1 MEIYLDNGAT
11 SYPKPEIV
19 YETVDHF
26 LREIGASV
34 GRGCYPRALEAGRI
48 VYNTRKKLAELFNVV
63 EPKRIVFTHNATE
76 SLNLAVKGLLQP
88 GDHVISSTM
97 EHLALWRP
105 LKKLEK
111 ERDVEVTYIQCSP
124 QGEISIEGIVSA
136 IKPNTKLIALLHASN
151 VTGTLFP
158 IEEIGR
164 IAKERNIRFLVD
176 CSQTAGAYPVDVQ
189 RANIDLLAFTGHKCL
204 LGLQGTGGLYISA
217 DVSLKTLKEG
227 GVGGY
232 TLLEDQPDI
241 LPERFEAGT
250 LNVVGIAGLGAGVS
264 FILDKG
270 IGRIRQHKEELISYF
285 LEELKKI
292 RNINIYGPLDLQ
304 KKVGVISINL
314 QNQKPSEVGKILGEK
329 YQIAVR
335 TGLHCAPWAHQ
346 TIGTLENGTIRFSLG
361 YFNNKE
367 DLNYTLEVLE
377 KIANPLLV

>member
-1 MEIYLDNGAT
+1 MEVYLDNGAT

-19 YETVDHF
+19 YETANHF

-34 GRGCYPRALEAGRI
+34 GRGGYPKALEAARI
-48 VYNTRKKLAELFNVV
+48 VYDTRKKLAELFNVV
-63 EPKRIVFTHNATE
+63 DPRRIVFTHNATE
-76 SLNLAVKGLLQP
+76 SLNLAIKGLLQP
-88 GDHVISSTM
+88 EDHVISSSM

-105 LKKLEK
+105 LKRMEK
-111 ERDVEVTYIQCSP
+111 EQNVEVTYIQCSP
-124 QGEISIEGIVSA
+124 QGEINLEDIKGA

-158 IEEIGR
+158 IEKIGR
-164 IAKERNIRFLVD
+164 IARERNIRFLVD
-176 CSQTAGAYPVDVQ
+176 CSQTAGAYPIDVQ
-189 RANIDLLAFTGHKCL
+189 RDNIDLLAFTGHKCL
-204 LGLQGTGGLYISA
+204 LGLQGTGGLYIST
-217 DVSLKTLKEG
+217 DVNLKPLKEG

-232 TLLEDQPDI
+232 TLLEGQPDI

-264 FILDKG
+264 FILDEG
-270 IGRIRQHKEELISYF
+270 IEKIRQHKEELIAYF

-292 RNINIYGPLDLQ
+292 RNISIYGPLDIQ

-314 QNQKPSEVGKILGEK
+314 QDQKPSEVGKILGEK

-335 TGLHCAPWAHQ
+335 TGLHCAPCAHQ

-361 YFNNKE
+361 YFNSKE
-367 DLNYTLEVLE
+367 DLNYTLEILE
-377 KIANPLLV
+377 KIANPLLA